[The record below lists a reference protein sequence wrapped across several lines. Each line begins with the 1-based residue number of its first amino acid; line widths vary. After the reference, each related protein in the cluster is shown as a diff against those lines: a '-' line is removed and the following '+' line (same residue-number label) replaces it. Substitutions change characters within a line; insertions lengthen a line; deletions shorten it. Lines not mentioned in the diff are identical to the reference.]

1 LIGYACDC
9 DLDKIGRI
17 LLPSS
22 HKSYANLTDKAILSG
37 QGTSFEIWDE
47 KAWHQ
52 QIEKLERLSSQ
63 DDVPEEISKLSL

>member
-1 LIGYACDC
+1 
-9 DLDKIGRI
+9 LDKIGRI

-22 HKSYANLTDKAILSG
+22 HKNYANLTTKAILSG

-47 KAWHQ
+47 NAWNE

-63 DDVPEEISKLSL
+63 IDVPEEILKLSL